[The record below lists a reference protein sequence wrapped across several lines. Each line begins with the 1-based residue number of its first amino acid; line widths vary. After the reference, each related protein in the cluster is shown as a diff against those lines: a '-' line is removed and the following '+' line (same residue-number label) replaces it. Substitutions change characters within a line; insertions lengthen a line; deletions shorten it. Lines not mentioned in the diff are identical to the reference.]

1 MTWID
6 GFVIPVK
13 REHEAV
19 YRTMAKAAA
28 PIFLEHGAL
37 QVIES
42 WGADVPHG
50 EVTDFFRAVAAEPDE
65 NVVFSLIVW
74 PSREAQA
81 SGNRAAMDDPRMA
94 DAIDMSVF
102 AGKRMI
108 FGGFE
113 QILDTRSPDTGE

>member
-13 REHEAV
+13 RDKEQV
-19 YRTMAKAAA
+19 YRNMARAAA
-28 PIFLEHGAL
+28 PIFLDHGAL

-42 WGADVPHG
+42 WGADVPRG
-50 EVTDFFRAVAAEPDE
+50 KVTDFFRAVAAEPDE

-81 SGNRAAMDDPRMA
+81 AGNRAAMEDPRMA
-94 DAIDMSVF
+94 QAIDMSVF
-102 AGKRMI
+102 AGRRMI

-113 QILDTRSPDTGE
+113 QILDTREREA